1 MNTLTL
7 TPSRAPA
14 HTSSAP
20 SSPGRGL
27 GLLLVA
33 EALLSFAPVLILGAA
48 IGWPASLDKPAAE
61 QLAAI
66 GANADA
72 VALGYG
78 LYLLYSIL
86 VAPVMIGWQL
96 DHDQPRGV
104 LVVIGATLLLAVA
117 AATAGVALLCRRHQA
132 RSLCL
137 DVAGVL
143 AFVGITVSILIEP
156 DQMVRLVTLSNP
168 PD

>member
-1 MNTLTL
+1 MALTDHGRIVEKRGQKPTDRPTQLFAATLFAALMATL
-7 TPSRAPA
+7 GLRSILPLDALAPA
-14 HTSSAP
+14 
-20 SSPGRGL
+20 
-27 GLLLVA
+27 
-33 EALLSFAPVLILGAA
+33 I
-48 IGWPASLDKPAAE
+48 
-61 QLAAI
+61 
-66 GANADA
+66 
-72 VALGYG
+72 
-78 LYLLYSIL
+78 
-86 VAPVMIGWQL
+86 
-96 DHDQPRGV
+96 
-104 LVVIGATLLLAVA
+104 ATLLLAVA